1 MTTENSYDAGDFVGG
16 TFVKKEDLAA
26 GPQRFTIQGV
36 SKATFEA
43 RNGSPAEEALQLEL
57 DEDRQFS
64 LNKTNIR
71 VLIGAYGRKTA
82 DWIGKPIILYVDPNV
97 MFSGRLVGGVR
108 VQIPDLTVQ
117 QQMAADIAEVMPD
130 SPLGSPVS

>member
-1 MTTENSYDAGDFVGG
+1 MTTQNDYDAGDFVGG
-16 TFVKKEDLAA
+16 TFIKKEDLAA

-57 DEDRQFS
+57 DGDRQFS

-82 DWIGKPIILYVDPNV
+82 AWIGKTVILYVDPNV

-108 VQIPDLTVQ
+108 VQIPDQTDEEAL
-117 QQMAADIAEVMPD
+117 AADIEEALADAMAD
-130 SPLGSPVS
+130 SA

>member
-1 MTTENSYDAGDFVGG
+1 MTTQNDYDAGDFVGG
-16 TFVKKEDLAA
+16 TFIKKEDLAA

-64 LNKTNIR
+64 LTKTNIR

-82 DWIGKPIILYVDPNV
+82 AWIGKTVILYVDPNV

-108 VQIPDLTVQ
+108 VQIPDQTGEEAL
-117 QQMAADIAEVMPD
+117 AADIEEAVADAMAD
-130 SPLGSPVS
+130 SA

>member
-1 MTTENSYDAGDFVGG
+1 MTTQNDYDAGDFVGG
-16 TFVKKEDLAA
+16 TFIKKEDLAA

-82 DWIGKPIILYVDPNV
+82 AWIGKTVILYVDPNV

-108 VQIPDLTVQ
+108 VQIPDQTDEEAL
-117 QQMAADIAEVMPD
+117 AADIEEAVADAMAD
-130 SPLGSPVS
+130 SA

>member
-1 MTTENSYDAGDFVGG
+1 MTTQNDYDAGDFVGG
-16 TFVKKEDLAA
+16 TFIKKEDLAA

-82 DWIGKPIILYVDPNV
+82 AWIGKTVILYVDPNV

-108 VQIPDLTVQ
+108 VQIPDQTDEEAL
-117 QQMAADIAEVMPD
+117 AADIEEALADAMAD
-130 SPLGSPVS
+130 SA

>member
-1 MTTENSYDAGDFVGG
+1 MTTQNDYDAGDFVGG
-16 TFVKKEDLAA
+16 TFIKKEDLAA

-82 DWIGKPIILYVDPNV
+82 AWIGKTVILYVDPNV

-108 VQIPDLTVQ
+108 VQIPDQTGEEAL
-117 QQMAADIAEVMPD
+117 AADIEEAMADAMAD
-130 SPLGSPVS
+130 SA